1 MTKQLEIDYLKDEVA
16 RLKEKLKDIR
26 TAKLFLEGKGY
37 YTENLWCVDDV
48 MQNYHCTKEE
58 ALLVLHKAM
67 TNEATIEQIFLAI
80 DDMADYLS
88 LRKKQ
93 D

>member
-1 MTKQLEIDYLKDEVA
+1 MTEEKNAKAFLK
-16 RLKEKLKDIR
+16 
-26 TAKLFLEGKGY
+26 TKGY
-37 YTENLWCVDDV
+37 YTENLWCLDDV
-48 MQNYHCTKEE
+48 MQNYHCTEEE
-58 ALLVLHKAM
+58 AYLVLHKAM